1 MRQISPKI
9 LAGLAIVL
17 SLGFAISQLFV
28 LWQAGKEF
36 REIHSVH
43 LPIIELYST
52 KLRLNETSNHSLKLA
67 VLTKN
72 KSWLED
78 YLLVQEALNEY
89 LKSYQSL
96 LDSNK
101 EYQLSP
107 IDADSSETLHEIEA
121 QIVQLINAEK
131 YESALQLL
139 ESKDYKAERD
149 KMTLQLQ
156 AVVERLSAD
165 RDETSTYFSNKLNM
179 NVAYSIIFI
188 LLVIILWWTS
198 LQAFQRNARQRRIAE
213 KTLEL
218 ERLKSFQSSKLAS
231 LGEMAGGIAHEIN
244 NPLAIIN
251 GYAQS
256 IEALLDQDKLNPEK
270 LKHYASRIS
279 STSFRVA
286 QIVQSLR
293 KLSRDG
299 SKEPITIHLLNEII
313 TDTLELCQQ
322 RFVNSGI
329 ALEIGSYPTDTS
341 VLCRPVQISQ
351 VILNLLNNAF
361 DAASS
366 ASDPKVRLGF
376 SIKANQ
382 IYIEVSDNGSGID
395 QKIKDRILE
404 PFFTTKEV
412 GKGTGLGLSVSKKI
426 IEDHGGQLEFSR
438 SDGWTHFWISLQCQ
452 PQNHEEG
459 SHELHA

>member
-28 LWQAGKEF
+28 LWQTGKEF
-36 REIHSVH
+36 REIHTVH

-67 VLTKN
+67 VLTRN

-78 YLLVQEALNEY
+78 YLLVQDALNEY
-89 LKSYQSL
+89 LKNYQNL
-96 LDSNK
+96 LDSNQK
-101 EYQLSP
+101 YQTEPTHSDGSL
-107 IDADSSETLHEIEA
+107 ALQKIESK
-121 QIVQLINAEK
+121 IVKLINAEK

-139 ESKDYKAERD
+139 EGQDYKDERD

-156 AVVERLSAD
+156 DAVERLSAN
-165 RDETSTYFSNKLNM
+165 RDETSIYFSNKLNM
-179 NVAYSIIFI
+179 NVAYSILFI
-188 LLVIILWWTS
+188 LLVATLWWSS

-213 KTLEL
+213 KTLEV
-218 ERLKSFQSSKLAS
+218 ERLKSFQSSKLVS

-256 IEALLDQDKLNPEK
+256 IEGLLDQDKFDPEK

-299 SKEPITIHLLNEII
+299 SKEPITPHRLDEII

-322 RFVNSGI
+322 RFANSGI
-329 ALEIGSYPTDTS
+329 SLEIGSYPTDIS

-361 DAASS
+361 DAAST
-366 ASDPKVRLGF
+366 ASEPKVKLEF
-376 SIKANQ
+376 STKDNQ
-382 IYIEVSDNGSGID
+382 FVIEVSDNGSGID

-438 SDGWTHFWISLQCQ
+438 SNGWTHFWISLQFQ
-452 PQNHEEG
+452 PQTPEEG
-459 SHELHA
+459 SHKLHA